1 MHLKFQ
7 MQMEMHSANVH
18 FIRLFCLH
26 LIKKRLIGKENKN
39 LPISAAIFS
48 KFGLVI
54 VPEKTPY
61 F

>member
-1 MHLKFQ
+1 